1 MNKEEQI
8 KEMARALCGYSY
20 NAETGY
26 CNKSDEECDFMCP
39 PYLKSKRIYSL
50 GYGDTKQ
57 AVKEFAEKLKEKFIR
72 LEKRYGDEAD
82 RDENAIPNLQFEF
95 YKPALE
101 RDGAFANGQATMA
114 NKALYIVDELLKEV
128 CGE

>member
-1 MNKEEQI
+1 MTEQEQI
-8 KEMARALCGYSY
+8 QEMAKI
-20 NAETGY
+20 AEIELMIHFGDGDIVDPEDRPIQAESIAEAFY
-26 CNKSDEECDFMCP
+26 DA
-39 PYLKSKRIYSL
+39 
-50 GYGDTKQ
+50 GYGDIKQ

-114 NKALYIVDELLKEV
+114 NKALYIIDDLVKEV
-128 CGE
+128 CGD

>member
-8 KEMARALCGYSY
+8 EKIKQTMVRSCNINRLYFEQMAEDLY
-20 NAETGY
+20 NA
-26 CNKSDEECDFMCP
+26 
-39 PYLKSKRIYSL
+39 

-114 NKALYIVDELLKEV
+114 NKALYIIDELVKEV
-128 CGE
+128 CGD